1 MIEFLNYVPVEG
13 SIGELLIME
22 VLPTGAFFIA
32 LLLTVYAV
40 IREIR
45 KSLEN

>member
-13 SIGELLIME
+13 SIGELLITK
-22 VLPTGAFFIA
+22 VLPIGALFIA
-32 LLLTVYAV
+32 LLLTVYVV

-45 KSLEN
+45 KSLEV